1 LHFQFKPFVLRQTKM
16 GLAGKLEVDVELKA
30 SGDQFYK
37 IFTNQVH
44 QMPNASSKIQS
55 VDLHQG
61 DWENPGSV
69 KIWTYIIDGKTEVFK
84 ERVHFDDKDKCI
96 TMDGVEGHV
105 LEKYKKY
112 KAIFQVFNKDKGGL
126 VKLTL
131 EYEKHNEADEPPNQ
145 YLKFVAGLIR
155 DIDAHLVKGA

>member
-1 LHFQFKPFVLRQTKM
+1 M
-16 GLAGKLEVDVELKA
+16 SLAGKIEVDVELKA

-37 IFTNQVH
+37 IFSNEVH
-44 QMPNASSKIQS
+44 QMPNASSKIQA
-55 VDLHQG
+55 VDLHEG
-61 DWENPGSV
+61 DWKTPGSI
-69 KIWTYIIDGKTEVFK
+69 KLWKYIIDGKTEIFK

-112 KAIFQVFNKDKGGL
+112 KGIFQVINKDEGGL

-131 EYEKHNEADEPPNQ
+131 EYEKHKAADEAPYP
-145 YLKFVAGLIR
+145 YLDFVAGLIR
-155 DIDAHLVKGA
+155 DIDAHLVKAA